1 MRRTKKRRYNLET
14 IVLSLI
20 FLPPLGFFLLWSTAR
35 TRKSRMIVTVAF
47 VVFLA
52 VATGAFFKLIYPR
65 LKGPV
70 IPPEGFDITYDSR
83 GRYNTGKILPFE
95 WTIFTEV
102 VREMRHL
109 QPEHTVPKGEINS
122 IEMVQPEYKAF
133 EMVADK
139 HDMNIDN
146 VKGIYVKV
154 TTQLSQAD
162 KRKK

>member
-1 MRRTKKRRYNLET
+1 MRRTKKRRYSLET

-20 FLPPLGFFLLWSTAR
+20 LLPPLGFFLLWSTAR
-35 TRKSRMIVTVAF
+35 TRKSRMIFTVAF

-52 VATGAFFKLIYPR
+52 VATGAFFKLVYPR

-70 IPPEGFDITYDSR
+70 IPAEGFDITYDSH
-83 GRYNTGKILPFE
+83 GRYHAGKVLPFE
-95 WTIFTEV
+95 WTIFIEV

-109 QPEHTVPKGEINS
+109 QPEHTVPKGDINS

-133 EMVADK
+133 ESVAER
-139 HDMNIDN
+139 HDLSIDD
-146 VKGIYVKV
+146 VKGIYIKV
-154 TTQLSQAD
+154 TNQLSQAD